1 MGRNPGGGDPCQLP
15 PVMWV
20 LSPEQRGGLQ
30 NPSRKEG
37 IWEQVRILL
46 PLTILEG
53 GGSLI
58 LGKIL
63 EVRIFPKC
71 VVEILQLVAVC
82 GQVEMTDGK
91 GTPFLQRD

>member
-1 MGRNPGGGDPCQLP
+1 M
-15 PVMWV
+15 
-20 LSPEQRGGLQ
+20 
-30 NPSRKEG
+30 
-37 IWEQVRILL
+37 
-46 PLTILEG
+46 
-53 GGSLI
+53 I